1 MPVFLAIV
9 GLGIIIFVH
18 EFGHFI
24 AGKLMGLSV
33 KEFKFGLPGPE
44 LFGVT
49 IGETRYGITA
59 IPFGGYVKFAGLE
72 SELSLGD
79 EESGD
84 VPDEKNFDKQSI
96 SGKAIIIAAGPLMN
110 FAFAAVLFAAILSIQ
125 GTPVDAKPVVEAVS
139 PKSPASRVG
148 LKPDDRFVRI
158 ENKSIRTWR
167 DVLSVVKSRPGKVI
181 TIVVDR
187 SGRQLTFKPR
197 LAKNEQGK
205 GFLGITPVLIYKR
218 ENPLIAIYKGILT
231 TASMAAFL
239 VKALA
244 MLVIKQAHMLVSESR
259 GPVGIVSE
267 TAAIAKQSIWNFI
280 SALAFL
286 SVNIGVVNLIPFP
299 PLDGGRIALYG
310 VEGISR
316 RKLNRKVV
324 LAISSAGMLV
334 LLSFIV
340 YVTIADVLRL
350 LSRGGL

>member
-1 MPVFLAIV
+1 MPIFLAII
-9 GLGIIIFVH
+9 GLGLIIFVH

-24 AGKLMGLSV
+24 AGKLMGLTV

-44 LFGVT
+44 LVGVT

-79 EESGD
+79 EEPGD

-96 SGKAIIIAAGPLMN
+96 SRKAIIIAAGPLMN
-110 FAFAAVLFAAILSIQ
+110 FAFASILFASILSIQ
-125 GTPVDAKPVVEAVS
+125 GTPVDAKPQVEAVS
-139 PKSPASRVG
+139 QNSPASRVG
-148 LKPDDRFVRI
+148 LRPNDRFVRI
-158 ENKSIRTWR
+158 ENKRIKTWK
-167 DVLSVVKSRPGKVI
+167 DVLNEVKSRPGKAI
-181 TIVVDR
+181 TVVVER
-187 SGRQLTFKPR
+187 RGRQLTFRPK

-218 ENPLIAIYKGILT
+218 ENPLVAIYKGAAT
-231 TASMAAFL
+231 TVSMAAFL

-244 MLVIKQAHMLVSESR
+244 TLVFKQAHMLVSESR

-267 TAAIAKQSIWNFI
+267 TAAIAKQSIWDFI

-310 VEGISR
+310 VEGFSR
-316 RKLNRKVV
+316 RKLNRKAV
-324 LAISSAGMLV
+324 LAISSAGMLF
-334 LLSFIV
+334 LLFFIV

-350 LSRGGL
+350 LAGGGL